1 VLSYVAKSLWRNP
14 WRALAAVA
22 GIALAAALFA
32 DTAFFVDGSGRR
44 MTKRAIAH
52 VTVDMQA
59 GANAPLASSLSLT
72 AAVSP
77 RPPLDTGQPITIK
90 MEATNTAPV
99 AASTVVLD
107 APLPAQLGY
116 QPGSTTRDGA
126 PIADS
131 PPSEET
137 PTASSPLTGGLDLGS
152 LPPGAS
158 TTVAY
163 TATVVTPLTSAA
175 DALGSTIRS
184 AEEPAPTQ
192 ANGPKAVDVAAL
204 AASMRRVPDVRAAQ
218 PFALVDLPAQSVQ
231 VDGRVLDAPV
241 KLVSMDPS
249 YARDLSIVR
258 FSGRYEPGTA
268 FLSPAA
274 SQQLGV
280 GAGATVQLS
289 IPGRPP
295 GSLTMPVSSV
305 ADLTGADQ
313 VFASREPDRI
323 GDFVAAP
330 YVVGV
335 DSATFQTQVLP
346 ALRVDAAAPVPTV
359 KTPPVIEVHVQVARG
374 ALTSDPGSA
383 FVATR
388 AVRRSVERAASGDV
402 TVIDNVSSSLQRA
415 RNDSTLA
422 KVLFIALGL
431 PGAILAAYLAF
442 FGGALLA
449 ESERRERALL
459 RARGFPPL
467 TLTRGLGYQALAV
480 AGLGA
485 VIGLAI
491 AFAVGRVIFPSEFSP
506 SGSGFAVS
514 VALAVLVA
522 VVTTVVAV
530 YLPAR
535 RALLRDVTE
544 ARRAVSATSRPVW
557 LRGRLDLVLLLA
569 AGVITSVF
577 VWTGGLEPNPKAHD
591 ESVASSFYLLLAPW
605 ALWLGGSLLAARGF
619 LALSRWLSHK
629 ATLQDFRQHLVGRSL
644 LRSIVRRPRA
654 VASGIVALS
663 LAVAFGVS
671 LAIFVATFQD
681 QQRSDARFV
690 TGADVRVTPSLGE
703 ALPADIGQ
711 RLHVKGVRAIS
722 PVAQVPDVLVGS
734 EKLLFAAVEPRTFP
748 RVASL
753 DPGFFTDT
761 TPSEAMAA
769 LARDPHAVLVDKETA
784 QSFNFNKGDT
794 IKVQLPSPALGQPT
808 LATLRVAGTL
818 IQFPSFPL
826 GLDFVG
832 NIAMYQQETGTTT
845 PSYFLARTDGSQRTN
860 TEVANSLQSA
870 LGSAG
875 SLRVETTAKTAN
887 KDQTSVAGLSLTG
900 LGRVEGLYTLL
911 ISSLAIVLFVVALLV
926 QRNSERA
933 VMRAIGLGRRRL
945 HAVLL
950 GEAAFVLVTSV
961 VIGLIVGVPMAYLF
975 VQILR
980 RVFIVPPTSLSFPL
994 SEVALLGGLLVVTIG
1009 LSSAIISAAI
1019 RRIRLVEFLRA
1030 E

>member
-1 VLSYVAKSLWRNP
+1 
-14 WRALAAVA
+14 
-22 GIALAAALFA
+22 
-32 DTAFFVDGSGRR
+32 
-44 MTKRAIAH
+44 
-52 VTVDMQA
+52 
-59 GANAPLASSLSLT
+59 
-72 AAVSP
+72 
-77 RPPLDTGQPITIK
+77 
-90 MEATNTAPV
+90 
-99 AASTVVLD
+99 
-107 APLPAQLGY
+107 
-116 QPGSTTRDGA
+116 
-126 PIADS
+126 
-131 PPSEET
+131 
-137 PTASSPLTGGLDLGS
+137 
-152 LPPGAS
+152 
-158 TTVAY
+158 
-163 TATVVTPLTSAA
+163 
-175 DALGSTIRS
+175 
-184 AEEPAPTQ
+184 
-192 ANGPKAVDVAAL
+192 
-204 AASMRRVPDVRAAQ
+204 
-218 PFALVDLPAQSVQ
+218 
-231 VDGRVLDAPV
+231 
-241 KLVSMDPS
+241 
-249 YARDLSIVR
+249 
-258 FSGRYEPGTA
+258 
-268 FLSPAA
+268 
-274 SQQLGV
+274 
-280 GAGATVQLS
+280 
-289 IPGRPP
+289 
-295 GSLTMPVSSV
+295 MPVSSV

-313 VFASREPDRI
+313 VFASREPDKL

-335 DSATFQTQVLP
+335 DSTTFQSQVLP

-374 ALTSDPGSA
+374 TLTSDPGAA

-388 AVRRSVERAASGDV
+388 SVRRSVERAASGDV
-402 TVIDNVSSSLQRA
+402 TVIDNVSANLQRA
-415 RNDSTLA
+415 RNDATLA

-431 PGAILAAYLAF
+431 PGAILAGYLAF

-449 ESERRERALL
+449 DTERRERALL
-459 RARGFPPL
+459 RARGFAPL
-467 TLTRGLGYQALAV
+467 TLARGLGYQALAV
-480 AGLGA
+480 AGLGT
-485 VIGLAI
+485 VIGLGI
-491 AFAVGRVIFPSEFSP
+491 SFAVGRVLFPSEFSP
-506 SGSGFAVS
+506 SGGGFVVS

-522 VVTTVVAV
+522 VVTTLVAV

-544 ARRAVSATSRPVW
+544 ARRAVAATSRPVW
-557 LRGRLDLVLLLA
+557 LRGRLDVVLLLV
-569 AGVITSVF
+569 AGVITAVF

-591 ESVASSFYLLLAPW
+591 QSIASSFYLLVAPW
-605 ALWLGGSLLAARGF
+605 ALWLGGALLAARGF
-619 LALSRWLSHK
+619 LGLSRWLSQK
-629 ATLQDFRQHLVGRSL
+629 TTLQDFRRHFVRRSL
-644 LRSIVRRPRA
+644 LRSVVRRPRA

-671 LAIFVATFQD
+671 LAIFVATFHD
-681 QQRSDARFV
+681 QQRADARFV

-711 RLHVKGVRAIS
+711 RLHVNGVRAIS

-734 EKLLFAAVEPRTFP
+734 DKLLFAAVEPRTFP
-748 RVASL
+748 QVASL

-808 LATLRVAGTL
+808 LVSLRVVGTL

-832 NIAMYQQETGTTT
+832 NLTMYQQETGTTT
-845 PSYFLARTDGSQRTN
+845 PSYFLARTDGTPGTN
-860 TEVANSLQSA
+860 TEVASSLQSA
-870 LGSAG
+870 LGPGG
-875 SLRVETTAKTAN
+875 SLRVDTTGKTAN
-887 KDQTSVAGLSLTG
+887 KDQTSLAGLSLTG

-911 ISSLAIVLFVVALLV
+911 ISSLAIILFVVALLV

-945 HAVLL
+945 QAVLL

-961 VIGLIVGVPMAYLF
+961 AIGLAVGVPMAYLF

-994 SEVALLGGLLVVTIG
+994 SEVALLAGLLVVTIG
-1009 LSSAIISAAI
+1009 LAAAIISAAI